1 MWLVLFKRHFFGN
14 CFLCSCYL
22 NTTVDTSNWEK
33 FDIQRFW
40 IFQQQEICNFISLT
54 FLVITCDLHIRFW
67 SLVFFSAGCPHS
79 PCEWTSQ
86 ERQNKFI
93 LLSHA
98 LSIACGSSDV
108 QAIQKPGILF
118 FFCFKSRA
126 VDNCNWEKLELDLI
140 LVDFNNKI
148 IQSFRCR
155 FWECSNLIYRCVV
168 W

>member
-33 FDIQRFW
+33 FDMQRFW
-40 IFQQQEICNFISLT
+40 IFQQQEIGNFIDFFGDNLWLAHQILVSGLFFRRLLPFALWMDFPGAAKQIYPFVPRAFHSLW
-54 FLVITCDLHIRFW
+54 VFW
-67 SLVFFSAGCPHS
+67 R
-79 PCEWTSQ
+79 TSDTKT
-86 ERQNKFI
+86 RNF
-93 LLSHA
+93 
-98 LSIACGSSDV
+98 
-108 QAIQKPGILF
+108 F

-148 IQSFRCR
+148 TQSFRCR
-155 FWECSNLIYRCVV
+155 FWK
-168 W
+168 